1 MRYLFRFI
9 VRYSFFLL
17 FLVFEGVSV
26 YLLISSNNYQQA
38 KFINSSNAV
47 SGYLLQKA
55 SNIKQYLN
63 LSVVNQQLAEENA
76 RLHNKLPDFSDTI
89 QGNADTSSNK
99 QYTYIQATVINNSV
113 NRRNNFLTLNK
124 GKLDGIGSE
133 MAVFGPN
140 GMVGIVKNVS
150 DHYCSVI
157 SVLNPEVR
165 FSVMVKKNNYYGS
178 LFWDGLDFRFA
189 TLAEIP
195 SHVNLSVGDSIITSG
210 YSAIFPYGIPVGAIE
225 NVDLIE
231 GKSFYKIKVRL
242 FTDFKN
248 LYHVFIVKNS
258 LINEQKALEK
268 QANYDQGS
276 Y

>member
-26 YLLISSNNYQQA
+26 YFLISSNNYQQA

-47 SGYLLQKA
+47 SGYFLQKA
-55 SNIKQYLN
+55 SIVKQYLN
-63 LSVVNQQLAEENA
+63 LSIVNQQLAEENT
-76 RLHNKLPDFSDTI
+76 RLYNQLSVFFDTTQNKV
-89 QGNADTSSNK
+89 DTSSGK
-99 QYTYIQATVINNSV
+99 QFVFINATVINNSI

-133 MAVFGPN
+133 MAVFGPD
-140 GMVGIVKNVS
+140 GIVGIVKNVS

-165 FSVMVKKNNYYGS
+165 FSAMVKKNKYYGS
-178 LFWDGLDFRFA
+178 LIWEGMDHRFA

-195 SHVNLSVGDSIITSG
+195 SHVDLSIGDSIITSG
-210 YSAIFPYGIPVGAIE
+210 YSAIFPYGIPVGAVE
-225 NVDLIE
+225 SVDLIE

-248 LYHVFIVKNS
+248 LYHVCIVKNF
-258 LINEQKALEK
+258 LIDEQKALEK